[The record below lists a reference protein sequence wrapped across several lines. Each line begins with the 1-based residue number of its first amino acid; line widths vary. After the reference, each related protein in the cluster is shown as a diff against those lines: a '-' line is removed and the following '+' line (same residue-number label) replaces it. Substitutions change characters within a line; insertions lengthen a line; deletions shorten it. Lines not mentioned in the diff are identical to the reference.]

1 MRNAYI
7 PNHDLSEIDRY
18 FAFLGDLST
27 EGEVLPVEQALGRVL
42 KSAVYAAL
50 CDPSYNAAAMDGIAV
65 SAEATKSATERA
77 PLILKRPDFCYV
89 NTGNPVPDP
98 FDAVVMIE
106 DVGVLDDDSVRLTA
120 PAAPWQHV
128 RVKGESIV
136 QGEMIL
142 PSRRRLRPVDVAAI
156 FAGGNKTVEVYR
168 KPLVSIITT
177 GDEMVDDPALI
188 GTGKL
193 MESNSRLFGALIE
206 TCGGTPRR
214 YPTVKDDPD
223 ALRAVLLQALAD
235 CDVVLVNAGSSAGTK
250 DYARSVIGSVGE
262 VFLHGL
268 AAKPGKPTIL
278 ARAAHK
284 PVVGIP
290 GYPVSA
296 YIAFDLVVR
305 PLLAAMTGGVPDDRP
320 SVDATLTRSVV
331 SSLKNT
337 EFVRVSLGKVNGK
350 LVATPL
356 ERGAAQIMSLVK
368 ADGILTVDRYS
379 EGVPGGTVVPVLLQ
393 KPLSVIENNLVVIG
407 SHDLIIDVIGEALPV
422 TSAHVG
428 SMGGI
433 LALQKGECHIAP
445 IHLLDAAS
453 GTYNLE
459 AVRTYFPDRKMALIK
474 GVGRTQGLMLP
485 AGNPKGVASLADLA
499 AGTLRFANRQRGS
512 GTRILTDYLLAEE
525 GIDPDRI
532 PGYGKEFATHLAV
545 GMAVE
550 SGNADVGMGVGSAAN
565 CLGLDFIPLFSE
577 AYDFLLD
584 AALLDDP
591 RVKALIELL
600 KSTAFRQKLLS
611 FGDYTT
617 PHTGEVVLC

>member
-168 KPLVSIITT
+168 KPLVGIITT

-206 TCGGTPRR
+206 TCGGT
-214 YPTVKDDPD
+214 
-223 ALRAVLLQALAD
+223 
-235 CDVVLVNAGSSAGTK
+235 S
-250 DYARSVIGSVGE
+250 
-262 VFLHGL
+262 
-268 AAKPGKPTIL
+268 
-278 ARAAHK
+278 
-284 PVVGIP
+284 
-290 GYPVSA
+290 
-296 YIAFDLVVR
+296 
-305 PLLAAMTGGVPDDRP
+305 
-320 SVDATLTRSVV
+320 
-331 SSLKNT
+331 
-337 EFVRVSLGKVNGK
+337 
-350 LVATPL
+350 
-356 ERGAAQIMSLVK
+356 
-368 ADGILTVDRYS
+368 
-379 EGVPGGTVVPVLLQ
+379 
-393 KPLSVIENNLVVIG
+393 
-407 SHDLIIDVIGEALPV
+407 
-422 TSAHVG
+422 
-428 SMGGI
+428 
-433 LALQKGECHIAP
+433 
-445 IHLLDAAS
+445 
-453 GTYNLE
+453 
-459 AVRTYFPDRKMALIK
+459 
-474 GVGRTQGLMLP
+474 
-485 AGNPKGVASLADLA
+485 
-499 AGTLRFANRQRGS
+499 TLR
-512 GTRILTDYLLAEE
+512 
-525 GIDPDRI
+525 
-532 PGYGKEFATHLAV
+532 
-545 GMAVE
+545 
-550 SGNADVGMGVGSAAN
+550 
-565 CLGLDFIPLFSE
+565 
-577 AYDFLLD
+577 
-584 AALLDDP
+584 
-591 RVKALIELL
+591 
-600 KSTAFRQKLLS
+600 
-611 FGDYTT
+611 
-617 PHTGEVVLC
+617 